1 MGVTQWKSSLDVIKW
16 FKKIEN
22 KKNKRFLKLGMWTR
36 SIFFSSPS
44 PSPALASPSPSP
56 GTIFESESESG
67 KHVAS
72 PPSPSPPSPSAAIF
86 LTSQQI
92 NRKLIFSKNFV

>member
-1 MGVTQWKSSLDVIKW
+1 MFKTRDVDSV
-16 FKKIEN
+16 N
-22 KKNKRFLKLGMWTR
+22 
-36 SIFFSSPS
+36 FFSS
-44 PSPALASPSPSP
+44 PSPALASPSP
-56 GTIFESESESG
+56 GTIFESESG

>member
-1 MGVTQWKSSLDVIKW
+1 MK
-16 FKKIEN
+16 
-22 KKNKRFLKLGMWTR
+22 
-36 SIFFSSPS
+36 IFFRARGVNLTPPKPNRVKNAIRDVDSVNFFSS

-56 GTIFESESESG
+56 GTIFESESG

-72 PPSPSPPSPSAAIF
+72 PPSPSPPSPSAAIC

-92 NRKLIFSKNFV
+92 NPKLILSKNFV

>member
-1 MGVTQWKSSLDVIKW
+1 MVCPVLTMSGSLLSRDVDSV
-16 FKKIEN
+16 N
-22 KKNKRFLKLGMWTR
+22 
-36 SIFFSSPS
+36 FFSSPS

-56 GTIFESESESG
+56 GTIFESESG